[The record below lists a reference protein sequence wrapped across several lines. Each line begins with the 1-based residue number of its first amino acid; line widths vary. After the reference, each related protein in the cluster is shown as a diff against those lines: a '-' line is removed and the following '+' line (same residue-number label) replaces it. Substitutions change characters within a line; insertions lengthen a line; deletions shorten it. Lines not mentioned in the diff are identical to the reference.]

1 MEDTTY
7 LHHNH
12 EPAGDGTRTTHTIT
26 TDTPQSRIS
35 EDANEN
41 DHNPIHQSHT
51 TNGARIQPQ
60 TSEAKNTTD
69 RSKTLQSAEQENTQ
83 NILQPAQ
90 VLQRQQR
97 PTQTATIPV
106 HRKNTK
112 RTAPGRSTHACNRT
126 TTLLLLYSQNRGTST
141 GGEERWGGC
150 GRTLSK

>member
-12 EPAGDGTRTTHTIT
+12 EPAGDGARTTHTIT

-35 EDANEN
+35 EDANET
-41 DHNPIHQSHT
+41 DHNSIHQSHT
-51 TNGARIQPQ
+51 KNGARIQPQ
-60 TSEAKNTTD
+60 TLEAKSTTD
-69 RSKTLQSAEQENTQ
+69 RSKTLQSTEQENTQ

-90 VLQRQQR
+90 LLQRQQR

-112 RTAPGRSTHACNRT
+112 RTAPGRSAHACNRT
-126 TTLLLLYSQNRGTST
+126 TTLLLLHSQNRGTST
-141 GGEERWGGC
+141 GGEERRGGC